1 MSEEPNKIRRFTDAT
16 DSEMRS
22 LDDNEILEAGLHIGK
37 LTQEC
42 KTTVTEQFKK
52 MLEGRANKAR
62 CTPAD
67 LMRDALYLVFSGET
81 FTTHVA
87 NDRCS
92 AFGMEGRKQGGN
104 CACKPS
110 VKES

>member
-1 MSEEPNKIRRFTDAT
+1 MSDETNKSRRFTDAT

-22 LDDNEILEAGLHIGK
+22 LDDTEILEASLHIGK
-37 LTQEC
+37 LTEEC

-81 FTTHVA
+81 FTSHVA
-87 NDRCS
+87 NDRS
-92 AFGMEGRKQGGN
+92 AAFGLEGRHRGDKSTG
-104 CACKPS
+104 KPL